1 MNDFK
6 VINRTGWFGLAGVL
20 LLALEIP
27 LWIIPGTPPLIHDAV
42 GHSQFLA
49 DIRGI
54 ALTRILIDMGMYACL
69 MVMFAGFRFLIIET
83 RPEYEWAG
91 TLALAAGA
99 VWWAVSLVADS
110 LEGAAV
116 LDTLGGMAEPTAVRA
131 LVEATLLI
139 YNGSIAFAVTGLFM
153 AAAGYAIVASGAL
166 PKWTGWLAWIS
177 AALCVVAIPSMYADV
192 VDHNGFYNVAGWG
205 PAIVANVPPL
215 IWLLTA
221 SIFMIRKR

>member
-1 MNDFK
+1 MDDFK
-6 VINRTGWFGLAGVL
+6 IINRTGWFGLAGVL
-20 LLALEIP
+20 LLTIEIP
-27 LWIIPGTPPLIHDAV
+27 LWVIPGTPPLIHDAV

-54 ALTRILIDMGMYACL
+54 ALTRILFDMGMYACL
-69 MVMFAGFRFLIIET
+69 MVMFAGFRFLIIKT

-91 TLALAAGA
+91 TLALVAGA

-116 LDTLGGMAEPTAVRA
+116 LDTVGGMADPTAVRT

-153 AAAGYAIVASGAL
+153 ACAGYAIVASGAL
-166 PKWTGWLAWIS
+166 PKWSGWLAWIS
-177 AALCVVAIPSMYADV
+177 AALCVIAIPSMYANV
-192 VDHNGFYNVAGWG
+192 VDHTGFYNVAGWG

-221 SIFMIRKR
+221 SIYMIRKR